1 MSATIFGLSCGIEL
15 YIASVDWGWL
25 SPPHNLSLHWTPPT
39 VLTIH
44 NGSLFMSR
52 IKLTQLC
59 HTSRTH
65 FI

>member
-1 MSATIFGLSCGIEL
+1 MSATIFGLNNGIER
-15 YIASVDWGWL
+15 YIASVGWGC
-25 SPPHNLSLHWTPPT
+25 LHPTTCLFTRPLQQT